1 MGENRFT
8 SAKGFTI
15 ALHVLAWLIVFS
27 VPLILRAASEEGLDL
42 HYILRPTYWIYHGV
56 IVFLF
61 YFNANFL
68 VPAVLYKKGTGR
80 YLLVAVA
87 ATVIASL
94 LIMVSFSFFIKH
106 QPDWKAHEHHPEWVF
121 IGSLFPSLLSCTVS
135 ASYRIIRDR
144 SRTEQQMKE
153 RENEHLKSELIF
165 LRSQVSPHFMFNVLN
180 NIVSLSRKRSEM
192 VEPVVIKLSQ
202 LMRYMLYE
210 SDEDKVA
217 LEKELEYLQ
226 SYIDLQML
234 RFGNDVKLEL
244 DIQNKC
250 EGVSIEPMLLIP
262 FVENAF
268 KHGIVWIDRPEI
280 SIQLGCTG
288 HELKFSVKNKFNDK
302 VKEQK
307 DKSSGIG
314 LNNVKRRLNLLY
326 KDKHKLEVR
335 QEGHRFIT
343 ELYIKLR

>member
-1 MGENRFT
+1 MGENKFT

-42 HYILRPTYWIYHGV
+42 QYILRPTYWIYHGV

-61 YFNANFL
+61 YFNANLL
-68 VPAVLYKKGTGR
+68 VPAVLYKRGTGR
-80 YLLVAVA
+80 YLLA
-87 ATVIASL
+87 ALGVTVIASL
-94 LIMVSFSFFIKH
+94 IIMISFSFFTRH
-106 QPDWKAHEHHPEWVF
+106 QADWKAHEHHPEWIF
-121 IGSLFPSLLSCTVS
+121 IGSLFPSILSCAVS

-144 SRTEQQMKE
+144 NRTEQQMKE
-153 RENEHLKSELIF
+153 RENEHLKSELTF

-210 SDEDKVA
+210 SGEDKVA
-217 LEKELEYLQ
+217 LDKELEYLQ
-226 SYIDLQML
+226 SYVDLQML

-244 DIQNKC
+244 DIRNKC
-250 EGVSIEPMLLIP
+250 EPVSIEPMLLIP

-268 KHGIVWIDRPEI
+268 KHGIALIEHPEI
-280 SIQLGCTG
+280 SIRLACTG
-288 HELKFSVKNKFNDK
+288 HELGFSVKNKFNDK
-302 VKEQK
+302 AKEEK
-307 DKSSGIG
+307 DKNSGIG

-326 KDKHKLEVR
+326 KDKHKLEVK
-335 QEGHRFIT
+335 QEGNWFIT
-343 ELYIKLR
+343 ELNIKLK